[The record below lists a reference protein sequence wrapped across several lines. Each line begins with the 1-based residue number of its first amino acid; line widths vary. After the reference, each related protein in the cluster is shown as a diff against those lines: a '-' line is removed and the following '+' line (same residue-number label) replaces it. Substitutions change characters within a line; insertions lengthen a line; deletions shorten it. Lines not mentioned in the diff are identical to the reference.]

1 MIDYNRSLGYELEIA
16 LRYNLMK
23 DVSIGAGYSYMRG
36 TDTMAALKRAV
47 DDDRE
52 LHWGWIMLTVS
63 PKIFTTM
70 W

>member
-1 MIDYNRSLGYELEIA
+1 MQRTTRDIHL
-16 LRYNLMK
+16 
-23 DVSIGAGYSYMRG
+23 
-36 TDTMAALKRAV
+36 TRAV